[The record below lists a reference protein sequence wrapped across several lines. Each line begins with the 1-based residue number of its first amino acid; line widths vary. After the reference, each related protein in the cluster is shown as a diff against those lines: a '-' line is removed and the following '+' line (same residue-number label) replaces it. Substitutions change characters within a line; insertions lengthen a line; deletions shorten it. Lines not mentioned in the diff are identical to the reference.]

1 MGGKTGKLSTIPC
14 PSFLVSLK
22 LGIRAYLA
30 YYFTWTEWKQKL
42 IESFPQSENYAE
54 LLHKMLA
61 KTVRYGE
68 SFEHYYHAKMN
79 LLNRCKIY
87 GKEVVDCLLYGVE
100 DRAVKVGAQAA
111 QFKRPEQVL
120 KYFRTVKVGKVRDSI
135 NDANLKKTNQSG
147 TSRAGPSNNGI
158 RCFNCNEIGHPSFKC
173 TKLIAKCTTCGR
185 IGH

>member
-111 QFKRPEQVL
+111 QFKQPEQVL

-135 NDANLKKTNQSG
+135 NDANLKKNKSIWHEQG
-147 TSRAGPSNNGI
+147 GP
-158 RCFNCNEIGHPSFKC
+158 
-173 TKLIAKCTTCGR
+173 
-185 IGH
+185 